1 MLSPWAKF
9 RKPSRDCLRK
19 ALNSGNV
26 SAAEQYKRC
35 FGAEA
40 FEGITNLVCDNHLSD
55 RIATGAK
62 EQDLVKSASDLLSLE
77 LTNGSRAAHKVMVLA
92 TSVRNPK
99 PLKEDDILDPKE
111 YDAENTDD
119 LTKAAKWIVS
129 CSNTLQKNGEAYKSI
144 KNILAQRVERFGRTF
159 ENLCSINES
168 MNPSKQEVKN
178 RGIAITGGLLP
189 APPTGRA
196 LLKRVALVL
205 NKFEPVNAAQWKAL
219 AQSYFGSITR
229 CHGFN
234 DQNGRTAR
242 AMYALCYLHSEV
254 PFEAISSDV
263 EKALSGLRSP

>member
-92 TSVRNPK
+92 TSVRNHK

-111 YDAENTDD
+111 YDAENT
-119 LTKAAKWIVS
+119 W
-129 CSNTLQKNGEAYKSI
+129 
-144 KNILAQRVERFGRTF
+144 
-159 ENLCSINES
+159 
-168 MNPSKQEVKN
+168 
-178 RGIAITGGLLP
+178 LL
-189 APPTGRA
+189 
-196 LLKRVALVL
+196 
-205 NKFEPVNAAQWKAL
+205 F
-219 AQSYFGSITR
+219 S
-229 CHGFN
+229 
-234 DQNGRTAR
+234 
-242 AMYALCYLHSEV
+242 
-254 PFEAISSDV
+254 
-263 EKALSGLRSP
+263 